1 MSTVYRFQ
9 CGSKTYLGFETQNRD
24 FAIHVIAPDE
34 KDRSFSILYL
44 SPHAHERRHTIT
56 LLLLARPS
64 DRQSEK
70 HFVYVK
76 NLSRLVAHR
85 SSHCEASLSCLHVF
99 TSERV
104 LKDHER
110 RCLVHQPQ
118 MITFPDPEV
127 PDQCKLSFIRHQY
140 EHEHNFYLVCDFEAC
155 LVKNGDPSS
164 SPIRR

>member
-34 KDRSFSILYL
+34 RDTSFSILYL
-44 SPHAHERRHTIT
+44 YVT
-56 LLLLARPS
+56 LLLLDHTTDS
-64 DRQSEK
+64 RQK

-76 NLSRLVAHR
+76 NFSRLVADR
-85 SSHCEASLSCLHVF
+85 SRHKEASHVCLSCLHVF